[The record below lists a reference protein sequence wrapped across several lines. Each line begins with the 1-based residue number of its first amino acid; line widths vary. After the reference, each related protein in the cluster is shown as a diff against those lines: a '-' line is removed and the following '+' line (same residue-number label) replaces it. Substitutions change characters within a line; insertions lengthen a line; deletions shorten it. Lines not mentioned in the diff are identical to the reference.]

1 MAFRGD
7 LETLVLGVLAAEP
20 RHGYD
25 IVRRVKASDDDALK
39 VNEGQLYPLLHRLE
53 NDGLVVAEWVPQEG
67 KPPRKVYALT
77 GKGQGALDA
86 RRQSWKR
93 FSAAVDGLLL
103 PEPSRG

>member
-7 LETLVLGVLAAEP
+7 LETLVLGVLASEP
-20 RHGYD
+20 RHGYE
-25 IVRRVKASDDDALK
+25 IVRRVRATDDDALK

-77 GKGQGALDA
+77 ARGRGALDA
-86 RRQSWKR
+86 RRESWKR
-93 FSAAVDGLLL
+93 FSRAVDGLLT
-103 PEPSRG
+103 PEPSHG